1 MSQVLLQAFVG
12 LFYQVGTH
20 IVFDF
25 GEYAFEQF
33 VKHVEYYVFKI
44 PIRFP
49 SLLHGIL
56 SSQNNDIMM
65 NVGHYYTKLVKE
77 FVVNLSS
84 GFNDVESYAI
94 KTPIGF
100 PSLIYG
106 ILSYQK
112 NGIVISED
120 DVGATPS
127 ILNFNYKCFGG
138 KHVGD
143 IATPNIIA
151 IDETD

>member
-1 MSQVLLQAFVG
+1 MSQLLLQAFVG

-25 GEYAFEQF
+25 GEYAFEKF
-33 VKHVEYYVFKI
+33 VKHVESYVVKI

-56 SSQNNDIMM
+56 SSQNNDIVM
-65 NVGHYYTKLVKE
+65 NVGHYYAKLVKE

-100 PSLIYG
+100 PSLICG

-112 NGIVISED
+112 NGIVISEEE
-120 DVGATPS
+120 VGVTPN

-151 IDETD
+151 IDETG